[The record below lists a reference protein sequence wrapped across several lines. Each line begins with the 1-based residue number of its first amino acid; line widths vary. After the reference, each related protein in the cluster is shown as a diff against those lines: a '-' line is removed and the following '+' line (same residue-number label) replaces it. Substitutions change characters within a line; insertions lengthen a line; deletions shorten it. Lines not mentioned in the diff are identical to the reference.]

1 MNTEIEISM
10 ENDLFHTNGRHT
22 LCIPA
27 YSRSANVVDYQ
38 IAQSYVGALEV
49 KADRI
54 CVTDWL
60 GFVRIK
66 SKCNSVKEYKV
77 FPSGTVDVEADMT
90 AVSQGMN
97 EAEESRKKGHDFSE
111 VVDVREYQPGDKLQ
125 NIHWKLSA
133 KKDVLMVKDR
143 ESMSSSQLM
152 ILVELADDETH
163 ILNDVLKSA
172 YGMAVSLLDE
182 QLPFTFY
189 YWSGA
194 QGDIVRTSID
204 SRDDLAEWMEKIFY
218 EQAYADFGYG
228 LSMLEKNL
236 DSDRRIIVVSG
247 DMRADGN
254 VVFTYGD
261 RVKGYIIG

>member
-1 MNTEIEISM
+1 MKYAWHVFKYILVFVINLLILLFVHSYFNFIVMILMIVLPVVSIVCTFVLSRHLTVKFGGGEQNLTVDSPFLVSVVLDNSSIIPNMNTEIEISM

-77 FPSGTVDVEADMT
+77 FPSGKVDVEADMT

-97 EAEESRKKGHDFSE
+97 ESEESRKK
-111 VVDVREYQPGDKLQ
+111 V
-125 NIHWKLSA
+125 
-133 KKDVLMVKDR
+133 
-143 ESMSSSQLM
+143 M
-152 ILVELADDETH
+152 ISPRL
-163 ILNDVLKSA
+163 
-172 YGMAVSLLDE
+172 
-182 QLPFTFY
+182 
-189 YWSGA
+189 
-194 QGDIVRTSID
+194 
-204 SRDDLAEWMEKIFY
+204 WM
-218 EQAYADFGYG
+218 
-228 LSMLEKNL
+228 
-236 DSDRRIIVVSG
+236 
-247 DMRADGN
+247 
-254 VVFTYGD
+254 
-261 RVKGYIIG
+261 